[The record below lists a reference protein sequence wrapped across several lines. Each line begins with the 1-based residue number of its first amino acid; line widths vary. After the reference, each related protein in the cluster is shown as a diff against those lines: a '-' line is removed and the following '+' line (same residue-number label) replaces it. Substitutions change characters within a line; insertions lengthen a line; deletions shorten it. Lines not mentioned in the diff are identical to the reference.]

1 MEKIHQNEDIAIPK
15 NCRSLNKYTKFL
27 SRYSKF
33 NLTLPHKVYND
44 TKKEYIIVMVNLNVK
59 NLKKQWSV
67 VLRHDI
73 TRKPVFVPT

>member
-33 NLTLPHKVYND
+33 NLTLTHKVYND
-44 TKKEYIIVMVNLNVK
+44 TKKNI
-59 NLKKQWSV
+59 
-67 VLRHDI
+67 
-73 TRKPVFVPT
+73 